1 MRRPATCAKVCRV
14 PVLSGGIY
22 ELVDTHAPTRSQAD
36 TLLDSSGLRVTFE
49 SPDEAARRGID
60 FKHVQIVEIGP
71 RSAQMLVV
79 PPGRDHYKVSSAHLN
94 LNAWT
99 RR

>member
-14 PVLSGGIY
+14 RRVPVLSGGI
-22 ELVDTHAPTRSQAD
+22 DTHAPTRSQAD